1 MHGHRIMQWKNFL
14 LDKLRLEQY
23 AVAVAEKGAAL
34 DYCFEFIDDTV
45 RSICRPGD
53 NQRAVTM
60 ATKEYTKSSSS
71 LSLYHLE

>member
-1 MHGHRIMQWKNFL
+1 MQLNNFL
-14 LDKLRLEQY
+14 LDQLRQEQY
-23 AVAVAEKGAAL
+23 AIAVAEKGAAL
-34 DYCFEFIDDTV
+34 DYCFEFIDGTV

-53 NQRAVTM
+53 NHRVVTM